1 VCRRAAEQRDELAA
15 LQLTELHSAAL
26 SQSGSIA
33 DWRPLSQGLLRWRMR
48 SSNIRVGLGIVRKE
62 AA

>member
-1 VCRRAAEQRDELAA
+1 VCRRAAEQRDELAPPE
-15 LQLTELHSAAL
+15 LTELHPLPLAKGS
-26 SQSGSIA
+26 SIA